1 MGRGQHGIAGGHWS
15 LAIVIHEFL
24 QLFRSQIASSFEVRH
39 FFLDYKKEKKKCIFD
54 MVRPTTLRHD
64 IVVNAPIA
72 DLVLVKATVTDELLL
87 LVVVEAVR
95 TRLLPASALTKAP
108 MRLLLPPE
116 AVGVAG
122 SFHTTDWTGIPYV
135 FICCSYS

>member
-1 MGRGQHGIAGGHWS
+1 MGSPEDTGPWQ
-15 LAIVIHEFL
+15 
-24 QLFRSQIASSFEVRH
+24 SSSMNSSSCLEVR
-39 FFLDYKKEKKKCIFD
+39 LQAVSRSGTSSLTTRKKKKCIFD
-54 MVRPTTLRHD
+54 MVRPTYDTKYHD
-64 IVVNAPIA
+64 IIVNAPIA

>member
-1 MGRGQHGIAGGHWS
+1 M
-15 LAIVIHEFL
+15 AIVIHEFL
-24 QLFRSQIASSFEVRH
+24 ELFRSQIASSFEVRH
-39 FFLDYKKEKKKCIFD
+39 FFLDYKKGKKNSIFD
-54 MVRPTTLRHD
+54 MVRWYDDTKYHD
-64 IVVNAPIA
+64 IVNAPIA

-122 SFHTTDWTGIPYV
+122 SFHTTDWTGMPYV

>member
-1 MGRGQHGIAGGHWS
+1 MGSPEDTGPWQ
-15 LAIVIHEFL
+15 
-24 QLFRSQIASSFEVRH
+24 SSSMNSSSCLEVR
-39 FFLDYKKEKKKCIFD
+39 LQAVSRSGTSSLTTKKKKSIIFD
-54 MVRPTTLRHD
+54 IVRHYHD
-64 IVVNAPIA
+64 IVTLPIA

-122 SFHTTDWTGIPYV
+122 SFHTTDWTGMPYV